1 MSTKLDTIKTLVEN
15 LETEYGKFDAGNK
28 SAAARA
34 RKALQE
40 IKGVAQELRV
50 EIQEKKNAM

>member
-1 MSTKLDTIKTLVEN
+1 MSTKLDTIKTLVET
-15 LETEYGKFDAGNK
+15 LESEYEKFDGGNK

-40 IKGVAQELRV
+40 IKGVAQELRL